1 MSSHTSKYVL
11 KAYMTLA
18 RKFGQRPVL
27 ISDIAQRELIPRKFL
42 KLILL
47 ELRHTA
53 ILQSRKGKGG
63 GYFLA
68 WEPARF
74 TLGEIL
80 RVVED
85 SLVSIP
91 CVSKTAYMRCR
102 EYRDKNN
109 CGIGMVNERSTRCYR
124 PNRGFFHVG

>member
-1 MSSHTSKYVL
+1 M
-11 KAYMTLA
+11 LA
-18 RKFGQRPVL
+18 RKSGQRPVL

-53 ILQSRKGKGG
+53 ILQSRKGKDG

-68 WEPARF
+68 WEPAHF
-74 TLGEIL
+74 MLGEIL

-85 SLVSIP
+85 SLGPYRVSVRLP
-91 CVSKTAYMRCR
+91 TCVAA
-102 EYRDKNN
+102 N
-109 CGIGMVNERSTRCYR
+109 IATRIAAGSAR
-124 PNRGFFHVG
+124 